1 MQNPNMIGENWMAEF
16 DLSAEDLAWVNSRWP
31 HHIADGMRSI
41 DEYVRAHCVALA
53 ESVTQRR
60 RVYLDTCFWIRL
72 RDVEMKRANSVADSQ
87 LLAALRS
94 RVGDG
99 SLVCPVSAAT
109 FVELHKQS
117 DNATR
122 EAMAALIDE
131 LSTGVAL
138 QMEQTR
144 MSTELARLLYLR
156 NHRVV
161 EDRAT
166 LAWAPISIVLGEQH
180 PVSEALPPAIQ
191 LAVQKSF
198 FDLMS
203 RIPLRAVTRALGRMP
218 RDAEQ
223 AKRAASELHNA
234 NMRHAGEHAT
244 FEGLRMAELDGALEL
259 FVDDAGFV
267 LDHLVSGAARRPAA
281 PPDSTRIPGQVVM
294 GVLRALSRTPEFASE
309 CPSIYVSAT
318 CYAAV
323 RWDRHRVFRANDSMD
338 FHHASA
344 ALPYCDAF
352 FTETPLR
359 VLLQQRHTR
368 LSTLF
373 PCAVMDDAFEA
384 LEWLSSQSRASSP

>member
-1 MQNPNMIGENWMAEF
+1 MMDDSWLAEL
-16 DLSAEDLAWVNSRWP
+16 DLTAEDLGWVNSRWP
-31 HHIADGMRSI
+31 HHMADGSRSI
-41 DEYVRAHCVALA
+41 DAYVRAHCIALA
-53 ESVTQRR
+53 HSVARRR

-72 RDVEMKRANSVADSQ
+72 RDAEMRRATSVADTQ
-87 LLAALRS
+87 LLEALRS
-94 RVGDG
+94 RVAGG
-99 SLVCPVSAAT
+99 SHVCPISAAT

-122 EAMAALIDE
+122 GAMAALIDE
-131 LSTGVAL
+131 LSSGVAL

-156 NHRVV
+156 NGRAV

-180 PVSEALPPAIQ
+180 PVSKAFPPDVQ

-203 RIPLRAVTRALGRMP
+203 RIPLRAVTRALGQVP

-223 AKRAASELHNA
+223 SIRAAADLHKA
-234 NMRHAGEHAT
+234 NVQHAGEHAT
-244 FEGLRMAELDGALEL
+244 FESLRTAELDGALEL
-259 FVDDAGFV
+259 LVDDAALV
-267 LDHLVSGAARRPAA
+267 MDHIASGAARRPEA
-281 PPDSTRIPGQVVM
+281 PPASTRVPAQFVV
-294 GVLRALSRTPEFASE
+294 GILRALSRTAEFASE
-309 CPSIYVSAT
+309 CPSTYVSAT

-323 RWDRHRVFRANDSMD
+323 RWDKHRVFRANDFMD

-359 VLLQQRHTR
+359 VLLRQRHTR
-368 LSTLF
+368 LSALF
-373 PCAVMDDAFEA
+373 PCAVIDDAVEA
-384 LEWLSSQSRASSP
+384 LEWLSRPSSASSA